1 MQLKLSDRLFPSIAL
16 LFIARSTTKKRALR
30 KVNKNPMITFS
41 DIQLLR
47 GGKPLLDQASATI
60 HPGDKVGLVGK
71 NGCGKSTLFALLK
84 DELSIDAGSFS
95 QPLHWELAWVA
106 QETPALERSALEYVI
121 DGDREYR
128 GLEQQLA
135 VAEEK
140 DNGTLVAEIHGKI
153 ETIGGYSIRARA
165 AELLDGLGFSQEQM
179 SWNLTQ
185 FSGGW
190 RMRLNL
196 AQALLCRSDLLLLD
210 EPTNHLDLD
219 AVMWLERWLQNYP
232 GTLIL
237 ISHDRDFL
245 DPIVGRIIHI
255 ENQQLNEYTG
265 NYSSFENQRAQ
276 KMMLQQAMFE
286 KQQKQMSHMQ
296 SYIDRFR
303 YKASKARQ
311 AQSRIKALERMEKVL
326 PAQFDNPFSFE
337 FRQPAALPNPIM
349 MMDDVSAGYGDNLI
363 LEKIRL
369 NLVPGSRIG
378 LLGRNGAGK
387 STLIKLLSGE
397 LKAQGGDLTYS
408 QGVKIG
414 YFAQHQLETLH
425 PEETPLQHMMQIAP
439 DQTEQQLRDYLGSF
453 GFQGDKAL
461 EKVAPFSGGEKAR
474 LVLALIVW
482 QKPNLLLLDEPTN
495 HLDLDMR
502 QALTMA
508 LQTFEGAMV
517 IVSHDRYL
525 LRATTDDLYLVHDR
539 QVAPFDGDLNDYY
552 KWLTEQQKAER
563 KEAQASQPVK
573 DTANSAAAKKEQKR
587 REAEFRKL
595 TAPIRKTL
603 TQLEN
608 KMDKL
613 GVALAEAE
621 EQLADNSL
629 YEAEN
634 KAKLNE
640 VLALQASSKSELEEV
655 EMEWMSAQEELEQM
669 ELEFNQ

>member
-1 MQLKLSDRLFPSIAL
+1 
-16 LFIARSTTKKRALR
+16 
-30 KVNKNPMITFS
+30 MITFS

-47 GGKPLLDQASATI
+47 GGKPLLEQASATI
-60 HPGDKVGLVGK
+60 HPGDKIGLVGK
-71 NGCGKSTLFALLK
+71 NGCGKSTLFALIK
-84 DELSIDAGSFS
+84 EEISIDAGSFS
-95 QPLHWELAWVA
+95 LPAHWELAWVA
-106 QETPALERSALEYVI
+106 QETPALERQALEYVI

-128 GLEQQLA
+128 QLEKQLSEA
-135 VAEEK
+135 EHMDHGTRVAE
-140 DNGTLVAEIHGKI
+140 LHGQI
-153 ETIGGYSIRARA
+153 ETIGGYSIKARA
-165 AELLDGLGFSQEQM
+165 SELLDGLGFSQEQM

-196 AQALLCRSDLLLLD
+196 AQALICRSDLLLLD

-219 AVMWLERWLQNYP
+219 AVMWLERWLQSYP
-232 GTLIL
+232 GTLVL

-245 DPIVGRIIHI
+245 DPIINRIIHI

-265 NYSSFENQRAQ
+265 NYSSFEVQRAQ
-276 KMMLQQAMFE
+276 KMMQQQAQFQ
-286 KQQKQMSHMQ
+286 KQQKQMAHMQ

-311 AQSRIKALERMEKVL
+311 AQSRIKALEKMEKVL

-337 FRQPAALPNPIM
+337 FREPSALPNPIL
-349 MMDDVSAGYGDNLI
+349 MMDNVSAGYGDHLI

-387 STLIKLLSGE
+387 STLIKLLSSE

-425 PEETPLQHMMQIAP
+425 PQETPLQHMMQLAP
-439 DQTEQQLRDYLGSF
+439 DKTELELRNYLGSF
-453 GFQGDKAL
+453 GFHGDKAL
-461 EKVAPFSGGEKAR
+461 ENVGPFSGGEKAR
-474 LVLALIVW
+474 LVLALVVW

-502 QALTMA
+502 QALTLA
-508 LQTFEGAMV
+508 LQSFEGAMV

-525 LRATTDDLYLVHDR
+525 LRATTDDLYLVHDK
-539 QVAPFDGDLNDYY
+539 QVAPFDGDLTDYY
-552 KWLTEQQKAER
+552 KWLTDQQKMAR
-563 KEAQASQPVK
+563 KEAQATQPNK
-573 DTANSAAAKKEQKR
+573 NTGNSAAAKKEQKR
-587 REAEFRKL
+587 READFRKQM
-595 TAPIRKTL
+595 APIRKKL
-603 TQLEN
+603 TQLEE

-613 GVALAEAE
+613 TATLAQSELALS
-621 EQLADNSL
+621 DTSL
-629 YEAEN
+629 YAAEN
-634 KAKLNE
+634 KAKLTE
-640 VLALQASSKSELEEV
+640 VLATQASSKSELEHIES
-655 EMEWMSAQEELEQM
+655 EWMTEQENLEQM
-669 ELEFNQ
+669 EQEFNSQ

>member
-1 MQLKLSDRLFPSIAL
+1 
-16 LFIARSTTKKRALR
+16 
-30 KVNKNPMITFS
+30 MITFS
-41 DIQLLR
+41 VIQLLR
-47 GGKPLLDQASATI
+47 GGKPLLDQASAI
-60 HPGDKVGLVGK
+60 LHPGDKVGLVGK
-71 NGCGKSTLFALLK
+71 NGCGKSTLFALIK

-95 QPLHWELAWVA
+95 KPAHWEMAWVA
-106 QETPALERSALEYVI
+106 QETPALERKAIEYVI

-128 GLEQQLA
+128 GLEEQLA
-135 VAEEK
+135 KAEQA

-153 ETIGGYSIRARA
+153 ETIGGYTINSRA
-165 AELLDGLGFSQEQM
+165 AELLDGLGFRQEQM
-179 SWNLTQ
+179 TWNLTQ

-232 GTLIL
+232 GTLVL

-245 DPIVGRIIHI
+245 DPIVNRIVHV

-265 NYSSFENQRAQ
+265 NYSSFETQRAQ
-276 KMMLQQAMFE
+276 KLILQQAMFQ

-311 AQSRIKALERMEKVL
+311 AQSRIKALEKMEQVL

-337 FRQPAALPNPIM
+337 FREPDALPNPIM
-349 MMDDVSAGYGDNLI
+349 MMDEVSAGYDDNLI

-397 LKAQGGDLTYS
+397 LKQQGGELSYS
-408 QGVKIG
+408 QGVKMG

-439 DQTEQQLRDYLGSF
+439 KHTEQQLRDYLGSF
-453 GFQGDKAL
+453 GFQGEKAL
-461 EKVAPFSGGEKAR
+461 DKVAPFSGGEKAR
-474 LVLALIVW
+474 LVLALLVW

-502 QALTMA
+502 QALTFA

-539 QVAPFDGDLNDYY
+539 QVAPFDGDLDDYY
-552 KWLTEQQKAER
+552 KWLTEQQKIER
-563 KEAQASQPVK
+563 KEAQALAPAK
-573 DTANSAAAKKEQKR
+573 DSANSAASKKEQKR
-587 REAEFRKL
+587 KEAEFRKL
-595 TAPIRKTL
+595 TAPIRKQL
-603 TQLEN
+603 TQFEK

-613 GVALAEAE
+613 TLDLEEAE
-621 EQLADNSL
+621 QQLSDTSL

-634 KAKLNE
+634 KAKLNK
-640 VLALQASSKSELEEV
+640 VLALQASSKSQLEEV
-655 EMEWMSAQEELEQM
+655 EMDWMSTQEELEQM
-669 ELEFNQ
+669 EQEMDSL

>member
-1 MQLKLSDRLFPSIAL
+1 
-16 LFIARSTTKKRALR
+16 
-30 KVNKNPMITFS
+30 MITFS

-47 GGKPLLDQASATI
+47 GGKPLLDQASATF
-60 HPGDKVGLVGK
+60 HPGDKIGLVGK
-71 NGCGKSTLFALLK
+71 NGCGKSTLFALIK

-95 QPLHWELAWVA
+95 KPAHWEMAWVA
-106 QETPALERSALEYVI
+106 QETPALERTAIEYVI

-128 GLEQQLA
+128 GLEDQLEK
-135 VAEEK
+135 AEQA

-153 ETIGGYSIRARA
+153 ETIGGYSIKARA
-165 AELLDGLGFSQEQM
+165 AELLDGLGFRQEQM
-179 SWNLTQ
+179 TWNLTQ

-232 GTLIL
+232 GTLVL

-245 DPIVGRIIHI
+245 DPIVNRIVHV

-265 NYSSFENQRAQ
+265 NYSSFETQRAQ
-276 KMMLQQAMFE
+276 KLILQQAMFQ

-311 AQSRIKALERMEKVL
+311 AQSRIKALEKMEQVL

-337 FRQPAALPNPIM
+337 FREPDALPNPIM
-349 MMDDVSAGYGDNLI
+349 MMDEVSAGYDDNLI
-363 LEKIRL
+363 LDKIRL

-397 LKAQGGDLTYS
+397 LKQQGGELSYS
-408 QGVKIG
+408 QGVKMG

-439 DQTEQQLRDYLGSF
+439 KHTEQQLRDYLGSF
-453 GFQGDKAL
+453 GFQGEKAL
-461 EKVAPFSGGEKAR
+461 DKVAPFSGGEKAR
-474 LVLALIVW
+474 LVLALLVW

-502 QALTMA
+502 QALTFA

-539 QVAPFDGDLNDYY
+539 QVAPFDGDLSDYY
-552 KWLTEQQKAER
+552 KWLTEQQKVER
-563 KEAQASQPVK
+563 KEAQALAPAK
-573 DTANSAAAKKEQKR
+573 DGANSAAAKKEQKR
-587 REAEFRKL
+587 KEAEFRKL
-595 TAPIRKTL
+595 TAPLRKKL
-603 TQLEN
+603 TQFE
-608 KMDKL
+608 KQMDKL
-613 GVALAEAE
+613 TLSLEEAE
-621 EQLADNSL
+621 QELSDTSL

-634 KAKLNE
+634 KAKLNK
-640 VLALQASSKSELEEV
+640 VLALQASSKSQLEEV
-655 EMEWMSAQEELEQM
+655 EMDWMSTQEELEQM
-669 ELEFNQ
+669 EQDMDSL

>member
-1 MQLKLSDRLFPSIAL
+1 
-16 LFIARSTTKKRALR
+16 
-30 KVNKNPMITFS
+30 MIIFS

-47 GGKPLLDQASATI
+47 GGKPLLDKTSATI

-71 NGCGKSTLFALLK
+71 NGCGKSTLFALMK
-84 DELSIDAGSFS
+84 EELSIDAGSFN
-95 QPLHWELAWVA
+95 QPAHWELAWVA
-106 QETPALERSALEYVI
+106 QETPALERQALEYVI

-128 GLEQQLA
+128 RLEQQLRE
-135 VAEEK
+135 AEQQ
-140 DNGTLVAEIHGKI
+140 DNGTRVAELHGHI
-153 ETIGGYSIRARA
+153 ETIGGYSIQARA
-165 AELLDGLGFSQEQM
+165 AELLDGLGFSQQQM

-196 AQALLCRSDLLLLD
+196 AQALICRSDLLLLD

-219 AVMWLERWLQNYP
+219 AVMWLERWLQSYS
-232 GTLIL
+232 GTLLL

-245 DPIVGRIIHI
+245 DPIVNRIIHI

-265 NYSSFENQRAQ
+265 NYSSFEVQRAQ
-276 KMMLQQAMFE
+276 KLMQQQAQYQ
-286 KQQKQMSHMQ
+286 KQQKQMAHMQ

-311 AQSRIKALERMEKVL
+311 AQSRIKALEKMEQVL

-337 FRQPAALPNPIM
+337 FRQPAALPNPIL
-349 MMDDVSAGYGDNLI
+349 MMDNVAAGYDDRLI

-387 STLIKLLSGE
+387 STLIKLLSSE
-397 LKAQGGDLTYS
+397 LKPQSGDLTYS

-425 PEETPLQHMMQIAP
+425 PQETPLQHMMQIAP
-439 DQTEQQLRDYLGSF
+439 DKTELELRNYLGSF
-453 GFQGDKAL
+453 GFQGEKAL

-502 QALTMA
+502 QALTFA
-508 LQTFEGAMV
+508 LQSFEGAMV

-525 LRATTDDLYLVHDR
+525 LRATTDELYLVHDQ
-539 QVAPFDGDLNDYY
+539 QVAPFDGDLTDYY
-552 KWLTEQQKAER
+552 KWLTDQQKIAR
-563 KEAQASQPVK
+563 KEAQATQPVK
-573 DTANSAAAKKEQKR
+573 DSTNSAAAKKEQKR
-587 REAEFRKL
+587 READFRKQ
-595 TAPIRKTL
+595 TAPIRKKL
-603 TQLEN
+603 TQLEE

-613 GVALAEAE
+613 NAILAQAELNLSEA
-621 EQLADNSL
+621 SL
-629 YEAEN
+629 YDAEN
-634 KAKLNE
+634 KAQLTE
-640 VLALQASSKSELEEV
+640 VIANQASAKS
-655 EMEWMSAQEELEQM
+655 ALEQVESDWM
-669 ELEFNQ
+669 AEQEHLEQLEQEFTQ

>member
-1 MQLKLSDRLFPSIAL
+1 
-16 LFIARSTTKKRALR
+16 
-30 KVNKNPMITFS
+30 MITFS

-84 DELSIDAGSFS
+84 DELSIDAGTFHKPS
-95 QPLHWELAWVA
+95 QWELAWVA
-106 QETPALERSALEYVI
+106 QETPALERKAIEYVI
-121 DGDREYR
+121 DGDREFR
-128 GLEQQLA
+128 DLEDQLARAEQQ
-135 VAEEK
+135 
-140 DNGTLVAEIHGKI
+140 DNGTLVAELHGKI
-153 ETIGGYSIRARA
+153 EVIGGYTIKARA

-179 SWNLTQ
+179 EWSLTQ

-219 AVMWLERWLQNYP
+219 AVMWLERWLQTYP

-255 ENQQLNEYTG
+255 ENQLLNEYTG

-276 KMMLQQAMFE
+276 KLILQQAMYQ
-286 KQQKQMSHMQ
+286 KQQKQMAHMQ

-311 AQSRIKALERMEKVL
+311 AQSRIKALEKMEKVL

-337 FRQPAALPNPIM
+337 FREPAALPNPIL
-349 MMDDVSAGYGDNLI
+349 MMDEVSAGYGENLI

-397 LKAQGGDLTYS
+397 LKSQSGEFTYS

-439 DQTEQQLRDYLGSF
+439 DKTEQQLRDYLGSF

-502 QALTMA
+502 QALTLA

-563 KEAQASQPVK
+563 KELQASAPEK
-573 DTANSAAAKKEQKR
+573 SSDNSAAARKEQKR
-587 REAEFRKL
+587 KEAEFRKL
-595 TAPIRKTL
+595 TAPIRKNL
-603 TQLEN
+603 TKLEQ

-613 GVALAEAE
+613 GQILSDTET
-621 EQLADNSL
+621 QLSNTEL
-629 YEAEN
+629 YQAEN

-640 VLALQASSKSELEEV
+640 VLSQQATAKSELEEV
-655 EMEWMSAQEELEQM
+655 EMEWMAEQETLEQM
-669 ELEFNQ
+669 ELEMN

>member
-1 MQLKLSDRLFPSIAL
+1 M
-16 LFIARSTTKKRALR
+16 
-30 KVNKNPMITFS
+30 
-41 DIQLLR
+41 R
-47 GGKPLLDQASATI
+47 GGKALLQDASATI

-71 NGCGKSTLFALLK
+71 NGCGKSTLFALMK
-84 DELSIDAGSFS
+84 DELSIDAGDFKL
-95 QPLHWELAWVA
+95 PKHWELAWVA
-106 QETPALERSALEYVI
+106 QETPALERTALEYVI

-128 GLEQQLA
+128 QLEANLVQAEQDDDGNK
-135 VAEEK
+135 VAE
-140 DNGTLVAEIHGKI
+140 LHGKI
-153 ETIGGYSIRARA
+153 EVIGGYSIRARA
-165 AELLDGLGFSQEQM
+165 AELLDGLGFSQTQM
-179 SWNLTQ
+179 EWNLTQ

-219 AVMWLERWLQNYP
+219 AVMWLERWLQSYR
-232 GTLIL
+232 GTLVL

-245 DPIVGRIIHI
+245 DPVVGRIIHV
-255 ENQQLNEYTG
+255 ENEALHEYTG
-265 NYSSFENQRAQ
+265 NYSSFETQRAQ
-276 KMMLQQAMFE
+276 KLLLQQAMYQ
-286 KQQKQMSHMQ
+286 KQQKQMTHMQ

-311 AQSRIKALERMEKVL
+311 AQSRIKALEKMEQVL
-326 PAQFDNPFSFE
+326 PAQFDNPFSFQ
-337 FRQPAALPNPIM
+337 FREPADLPNPIV
-349 MMDDVSAGYGDNLI
+349 MMDHVSAGYDDTLI

-397 LKAQGGDLTYS
+397 LSPKSGEFTYS

-425 PEETPLQHMMQIAP
+425 PQETPLQHLMQIASNH
-439 DQTEQQLRDYLGSF
+439 TEQQLRDYLGSF
-453 GFQGDKAL
+453 GFKGDKAL
-461 EKVAPFSGGEKAR
+461 DKVAPFSGGEKAR
-474 LVLALIVW
+474 LVLALLVW

-525 LRATTDDLYLVHDR
+525 LRATTDDLYLVDAKR
-539 QVAPFDGDLNDYY
+539 VDPFDGDLNDYY
-552 KWLTEQQKAER
+552 KWLTEQQKEQKKAQS
-563 KEAQASQPVK
+563 KEVVK
-573 DTANSAAAKKEQKR
+573 STVHSAAAKKDQKR
-587 REAEFRKL
+587 KDAEFRKL
-595 TAPIRKTL
+595 TAPIRKNITA
-603 TQLEN
+603 LEK

-613 GVALAEAE
+613 NTLLQQCED
-621 EQLADNSL
+621 QLGDMDL
-629 YEAEN
+629 YQAEN
-634 KAKLNE
+634 KAKLTQ
-640 VLALQASSKSELEEV
+640 VLNQQGSAKAELEEV
-655 EMEWMSAQEELEQM
+655 EMEWMSEQETLEEMQANIDN
-669 ELEFNQ
+669 E

>member
-1 MQLKLSDRLFPSIAL
+1 
-16 LFIARSTTKKRALR
+16 
-30 KVNKNPMITFS
+30 MIIFS

-47 GGKPLLDQASATI
+47 GGKPLLDGASATI

-84 DELSIDAGSFS
+84 DELSIDAGSMNFPS
-95 QPLHWELAWVA
+95 NWELAWVA
-106 QETPALERSALEYVI
+106 QETPALERTALDYVI

-128 GLEQQLA
+128 ELERQLLQ
-135 VAEEK
+135 AEAD
-140 DNGTLVAEIHGKI
+140 DNGTLVAELHGKI
-153 ETIGGYSIRARA
+153 ETVGGYSIQARA
-165 AELLDGLGFSQEQM
+165 AELLNGLGFSQEQM
-179 SWNLTQ
+179 QWNLTQ

-219 AVMWLERWLQNYP
+219 AVMWLERWLQTYS
-232 GTLIL
+232 GTLVI

-255 ENQQLNEYTG
+255 ENEKMNEYTG
-265 NYSSFENQRAQ
+265 NYSSFEGQRAQ
-276 KMMLQQAMFE
+276 KMMQQQASFE
-286 KQQKQMSHMQ
+286 KQQKQMAHMQ

-311 AQSRIKALERMEKVL
+311 AQSRIKALEKLEKVL
-326 PAQFDNPFSFE
+326 PAQFDNPFNFE
-337 FRQPAALPNPIM
+337 FRVPDALPNPIL
-349 MMDDVSAGYGDNLI
+349 MMDQVSAGYGDHLI
-363 LEKIRL
+363 LDKIRL

-387 STLIKLLSGE
+387 STLIKLLSGD
-397 LKAQGGDLTYS
+397 LKPQGGDLTYS

-461 EKVAPFSGGEKAR
+461 DPVGPFSGGEKAR
-474 LVLALIVW
+474 LVLALLVW

-502 QALTMA
+502 QALTLA
-508 LQTFEGAMV
+508 LQSYEGAMV

-525 LRATTDDLYLVHDR
+525 LRATTDDLYLVHDH
-539 QVAPFDGDLNDYY
+539 QVAPFDGDLLDYY
-552 KWLTEQQKAER
+552 KWLTDHQRALR
-563 KEAQASQPVK
+563 KEVATQSNPNK
-573 DTANSAAAKKEQKR
+573 DNTNSAAAKKEQKR

-595 TAPIRKTL
+595 TAPIRKKL
-603 TQLEN
+603 TQLET
-608 KMDKL
+608 KLDKL
-613 GVALAEAE
+613 NAVISDVENQLAES
-621 EQLADNSL
+621 SL
-629 YEAEN
+629 YEAQN
-634 KAKLNE
+634 KAKLTE
-640 VLALQASSKSELEEV
+640 LLALQATSKSQLEEV
-655 EMEWMSAQEELEQM
+655 EMDWMAEQETLEAM
-669 ELEFNQ
+669 EQEFNS

>member
-1 MQLKLSDRLFPSIAL
+1 
-16 LFIARSTTKKRALR
+16 
-30 KVNKNPMITFS
+30 MITFS
-41 DIQLLR
+41 EIQLLR
-47 GGKPLLDQASATI
+47 GGKPLLEQASATI

-84 DELSIDAGSFS
+84 DELTIDAGSFS
-95 QPLHWELAWVA
+95 KPAHWELAWVA
-106 QETPALERSALEYVI
+106 QETPALDRSALEYVI

-128 GLEQQLA
+128 ELERQLMD
-135 VAEEK
+135 AEAA
-140 DNGTLVAEIHGKI
+140 DNGTKVAELHGKI
-153 ETIGGYSIRARA
+153 EMVGGYSIRARA
-165 AELLDGLGFSQEQM
+165 SELLDGLGFTQEQM
-179 SWNLTQ
+179 SWSLTQ

-196 AQALLCRSDLLLLD
+196 AQALICRSDLLLLD

-219 AVMWLERWLQNYP
+219 AVMWLERWLQSYP

-245 DPIVGRIIHI
+245 DPIVNRIVHI
-255 ENQQLNEYTG
+255 ENQTLNEYTG
-265 NYSSFENQRAQ
+265 NYSSFETQRAQ
-276 KMMLQQAMFE
+276 KMLQQQAIYQ
-286 KQQKQMSHMQ
+286 KQQKQMAHMQ

-337 FRQPAALPNPIM
+337 FREPAALPNPIL
-349 MMDDVSAGYGDNLI
+349 MMDQVAAGYGDNLI

-397 LKAQGGDLTYS
+397 LKPQSGDCAYS

-439 DQTEQQLRDYLGSF
+439 DKNELELRNYLGSF
-453 GFQGDKAL
+453 GFHGEKAL

-502 QALTMA
+502 QALTLA
-508 LQTFEGAMV
+508 LQSYEGAMV

-525 LRATTDDLYLVHDR
+525 LRATTDDLYLVHDH
-539 QVAPFDGDLNDYY
+539 QVGPFDGDLNDYY
-552 KWLTEQQKAER
+552 KWLTDQQKAER
-563 KEAQASQPVK
+563 KEAQPTNTANS
-573 DTANSAAAKKEQKR
+573 ANSAAAKKEQKR
-587 REAEFRKL
+587 READFRKL
-595 TAPIRKTL
+595 TAPIRKKL
-603 TQLEN
+603 TQLEE
-608 KMDKL
+608 KLDKL
-613 GVALAEAE
+613 NHVVSEMEA
-621 EQLADNSL
+621 QLSDTSL
-629 YEAEN
+629 YEAQN
-634 KAKLNE
+634 KATLTE
-640 VLALQASSKSELEEV
+640 VLAKQAAAKSELEQV
-655 EMEWMSAQEELEQM
+655 ELEWMAEQETLEEM
-669 ELEFNQ
+669 GREFNG

>member
-1 MQLKLSDRLFPSIAL
+1 
-16 LFIARSTTKKRALR
+16 
-30 KVNKNPMITFS
+30 MITFS

-47 GGKPLLDQASATI
+47 GGKPLLDQASATL
-60 HPGDKVGLVGK
+60 HPGDKIGLVGK
-71 NGCGKSTLFALLK
+71 NGCGKSTLFALIK

-95 QPLHWELAWVA
+95 KPAHWEMAWVA
-106 QETPALERSALEYVI
+106 QETPALERTAIEYVI

-128 GLEQQLA
+128 DLEDQLQK
-135 VAEEK
+135 AEIA

-153 ETIGGYSIRARA
+153 ETIGGYSIKARA

-179 SWNLTQ
+179 TWNLTQ

-219 AVMWLERWLQNYP
+219 AVMWLERWLQSYP

-245 DPIVGRIIHI
+245 DPIVNRIVHV
-255 ENQQLNEYTG
+255 ENQKLNEYTG

-276 KMMLQQAMFE
+276 KLILQQAMYQ

-311 AQSRIKALERMEKVL
+311 AQSRIKALEKMEQVL

-337 FRQPAALPNPIM
+337 FREPDALPNPIM
-349 MMDDVSAGYGDNLI
+349 MMDEVSAGYDDKLI

-397 LKAQGGDLTYS
+397 LKQQGGELSYS

-439 DQTEQQLRDYLGSF
+439 KHTEQQLRDYLGSF
-453 GFQGDKAL
+453 GFQGEKAL
-461 EKVAPFSGGEKAR
+461 DKVAPFSGGEKAR
-474 LVLALIVW
+474 LVLALLVW

-502 QALTMA
+502 QALTFA

-552 KWLTEQQKAER
+552 KWLTEQQKVER
-563 KEAQASQPVK
+563 KEAQAQAPAK
-573 DTANSAAAKKEQKR
+573 DGANSAAAKKEQKR
-587 REAEFRKL
+587 KEAEFRKL
-595 TAPIRKTL
+595 TAPTRKKL
-603 TQLEN
+603 TQFE
-608 KMDKL
+608 KQMDKL
-613 GVALAEAE
+613 TLALEEAE
-621 EQLADNSL
+621 QQLSDTSL

-640 VLALQASSKSELEEV
+640 VLALQASSKSQLEEV
-655 EMEWMSAQEELEQM
+655 EMDWMSTQEELEQM
-669 ELEFNQ
+669 EQDMDSL

>member
-1 MQLKLSDRLFPSIAL
+1 
-16 LFIARSTTKKRALR
+16 
-30 KVNKNPMITFS
+30 MITFS
-41 DIQLLR
+41 EIQLLR
-47 GGKPLLDQASATI
+47 GGKPLLEQASATI

-84 DELSIDAGSFS
+84 DELTIDAGSFS
-95 QPLHWELAWVA
+95 KPAYWELAWVA
-106 QETPALERSALEYVI
+106 QETPALDRSALEYVI

-128 GLEQQLA
+128 ELERQLIE
-135 VAEEK
+135 AEAA
-140 DNGTLVAEIHGKI
+140 DNGTKVAELHGKI
-153 ETIGGYSIRARA
+153 EMVGGYSIRARA
-165 AELLDGLGFSQEQM
+165 SELLDGLGFTQEQM

-196 AQALLCRSDLLLLD
+196 AQALICRSDLLLLD

-219 AVMWLERWLQNYP
+219 AVMWLERWLQSYP

-245 DPIVGRIIHI
+245 DPIVNRIVHI
-255 ENQQLNEYTG
+255 ENQTLNEYTG
-265 NYSSFENQRAQ
+265 NYSSFETQRAQ
-276 KMMLQQAMFE
+276 KMLQQQAIYQ
-286 KQQKQMSHMQ
+286 KQQKQMAHMQ

-337 FRQPAALPNPIM
+337 FREPAALPNPIL
-349 MMDDVSAGYGDNLI
+349 MMDQVAAGYGDNLI

-397 LKAQGGDLTYS
+397 LKPQSGDCAYS

-439 DQTEQQLRDYLGSF
+439 DKNELELRNYLGSF
-453 GFQGDKAL
+453 GFHGEKAL

-502 QALTMA
+502 QALTLA
-508 LQTFEGAMV
+508 LQSYEGAMV

-525 LRATTDDLYLVHDR
+525 LRATTDDLYLVHDH
-539 QVAPFDGDLNDYY
+539 QVGPFDGDLNDYY
-552 KWLTEQQKAER
+552 KWLTDQQKAER
-563 KEAQASQPVK
+563 KETQP
-573 DTANSAAAKKEQKR
+573 TNTANSANSAAAKKEQKR
-587 REAEFRKL
+587 READFRKL
-595 TAPIRKTL
+595 TAPIRKKL
-603 TQLEN
+603 TQLEE
-608 KMDKL
+608 KLDKL
-613 GVALAEAE
+613 NHVVSEMEA
-621 EQLADNSL
+621 QLSDTSL
-629 YEAEN
+629 YEAQN
-634 KAKLNE
+634 KATLTE
-640 VLALQASSKSELEEV
+640 VLAKQAAAKSELEQVELEWMAEQETLE
-655 EMEWMSAQEELEQM
+655 EMER
-669 ELEFNQ
+669 EFNG

>member
-1 MQLKLSDRLFPSIAL
+1 
-16 LFIARSTTKKRALR
+16 
-30 KVNKNPMITFS
+30 MIIFS

-60 HPGDKVGLVGK
+60 NPGDKVGLVGK

-95 QPLHWELAWVA
+95 KPAQWELAWVA
-106 QETPALERSALEYVI
+106 QETLALERSALEYVI

-128 GLEQQLA
+128 DLERQLGE
-135 VAEEK
+135 AEIA
-140 DNGTLVAEIHGKI
+140 DNGTLVAELHGKI

-165 AELLDGLGFSQEQM
+165 SELLDGLGFSQEQM

-196 AQALLCRSDLLLLD
+196 AQALICRSDLLLLD

-219 AVMWLERWLQNYP
+219 AVMWLERWLQSYP

-245 DPIVGRIIHI
+245 DPIINRIIHI
-255 ENQQLNEYTG
+255 ENQKLNEYTG

-276 KMMLQQAMFE
+276 KMLQQQAMYQ

-337 FRQPAALPNPIM
+337 FREPSALPNPIL
-349 MMDDVSAGYGDNLI
+349 MMDDVSAGYDDNLI

-387 STLIKLLSGE
+387 STLIKLLSNE
-397 LKAQGGDLTYS
+397 LTPQGGDLSYS

-439 DQTEQQLRDYLGSF
+439 EKNELELRNYLGSF
-453 GFQGDKAL
+453 GFNGDKAL
-461 EKVAPFSGGEKAR
+461 EKVGPFSGGEKAR

-502 QALTMA
+502 QALTLA
-508 LQTFEGAMV
+508 LQSFEGAMV

-539 QVAPFDGDLNDYY
+539 QVAPFDGDLVDYY
-552 KWLTEQQKAER
+552 KWLQDQQKAER
-563 KEAQASQPVK
+563 KEQQAQAAPK
-573 DTANSAAAKKEQKR
+573 DNANSAAAKKDQKR
-587 REAEFRKL
+587 REAELRKL
-595 TAPIRKTL
+595 TAPIRKKL
-603 TQLEN
+603 TQLEA

-613 GVALAEAE
+613 NEIVSDS
-621 EQLADNSL
+621 EQQLSESSL
-629 YEAEN
+629 YDAEN
-634 KAKLNE
+634 KAKLNQ
-640 VLALQASSKSELEEV
+640 VLATQAQAKSELEEI
-655 EMEWMSAQEELEQM
+655 EMEWMSEQETLEEM
-669 ELEFNQ
+669 EQEFNSQ

>member
-1 MQLKLSDRLFPSIAL
+1 
-16 LFIARSTTKKRALR
+16 
-30 KVNKNPMITFS
+30 MIIFS

-60 HPGDKVGLVGK
+60 NPGDKVGLVGK

-95 QPLHWELAWVA
+95 KPAQWELAWVA
-106 QETPALERSALEYVI
+106 QETLALERSALEYVI

-128 GLEQQLA
+128 DLERQLGEA
-135 VAEEK
+135 EVA
-140 DNGTLVAEIHGKI
+140 DNGTLVAELHGKI

-165 AELLDGLGFSQEQM
+165 SELLDGLGFSQEQM

-196 AQALLCRSDLLLLD
+196 AQALICRSDLLLLD

-219 AVMWLERWLQNYP
+219 AVMWLERWLQSYP

-245 DPIVGRIIHI
+245 DPIINRIIHI
-255 ENQQLNEYTG
+255 ENQKLNEYTG

-276 KMMLQQAMFE
+276 KMLQQQAMYQ

-337 FRQPAALPNPIM
+337 FREPSALPNPIL
-349 MMDDVSAGYGDNLI
+349 MMDDVSAGYDDNLI

-387 STLIKLLSGE
+387 STLIKLLSNE
-397 LKAQGGDLTYS
+397 LTPQGGDLSYS

-439 DQTEQQLRDYLGSF
+439 EKNELELRNYLGSF
-453 GFQGDKAL
+453 GFNGDKAL
-461 EKVAPFSGGEKAR
+461 EKVGPFSGGEKAR

-502 QALTMA
+502 QALTLA
-508 LQTFEGAMV
+508 LQSFEGAMV

-539 QVAPFDGDLNDYY
+539 QVAPFDGDLTDYY
-552 KWLTEQQKAER
+552 KWLQDQQKAER
-563 KEAQASQPVK
+563 KEQQAQAAPK
-573 DTANSAAAKKEQKR
+573 DNANSAAAKKDQKR
-587 REAEFRKL
+587 REAELRKL
-595 TAPIRKTL
+595 TAPIRKKL
-603 TQLEN
+603 TQLEA

-613 GVALAEAE
+613 NEIVADS
-621 EQLADNSL
+621 EQQLSESSL
-629 YEAEN
+629 YDAEN
-634 KAKLNE
+634 KAKLNQ
-640 VLALQASSKSELEEV
+640 VLATQAQAKSELEEI
-655 EMEWMSAQEELEQM
+655 EMEWMSEQETLEEM
-669 ELEFNQ
+669 EQEFNSQ

>member
-1 MQLKLSDRLFPSIAL
+1 
-16 LFIARSTTKKRALR
+16 
-30 KVNKNPMITFS
+30 MITFS

-47 GGKPLLDQASATI
+47 GGKPLLDQASATL
-60 HPGDKVGLVGK
+60 HPSDKIGLVGK
-71 NGCGKSTLFALLK
+71 NGCGKSTLFALIK

-95 QPLHWELAWVA
+95 KPAHWEMAWVA
-106 QETPALERSALEYVI
+106 QETPALERTAIEYVI

-128 GLEQQLA
+128 GLEDQLEE
-135 VAEEK
+135 AEK
-140 DNGTLVAEIHGKI
+140 ADNGTLVAEIHGKI
-153 ETIGGYSIRARA
+153 ETIGGYSIKARA

-179 SWNLTQ
+179 TWNLTK

-219 AVMWLERWLQNYP
+219 AVMWLERWLQTYP
-232 GTLIL
+232 GTLVL

-245 DPIVGRIIHI
+245 DPIVNRIVHV

-265 NYSSFENQRAQ
+265 NYSSFETQRAQ
-276 KMMLQQAMFE
+276 KLLLQQAMFQ
-286 KQQKQMSHMQ
+286 KQQKQMAHMQ

-311 AQSRIKALERMEKVL
+311 AQSRIKALEKMEQVL

-337 FRQPAALPNPIM
+337 FREPDALPNPIM
-349 MMDDVSAGYGDNLI
+349 MMDEVSAGYDDNLI

-397 LKAQGGDLTYS
+397 LKQQGGELSYS
-408 QGVKIG
+408 QGIKIG

-439 DQTEQQLRDYLGSF
+439 KHTEQQLRDYLGSF
-453 GFQGDKAL
+453 GFQGEKAL
-461 EKVAPFSGGEKAR
+461 DKVAPFSGGEKAR
-474 LVLALIVW
+474 LVLALLVW

-502 QALTMA
+502 QALTFA
-508 LQTFEGAMV
+508 LQTFEGAMI

-539 QVAPFDGDLNDYY
+539 QVAPFDGDLSDYY
-552 KWLTEQQKAER
+552 KWLTEQQKVER
-563 KEAQASQPVK
+563 KEAQALVPAK
-573 DTANSAAAKKEQKR
+573 DGTNSAAAKKEQKR
-587 REAEFRKL
+587 KEAEFRKL
-595 TAPIRKTL
+595 TAPLRKKL
-603 TQLEN
+603 TQFE
-608 KMDKL
+608 KQMDKL
-613 GVALAEAE
+613 TQALEEAE
-621 EQLADNSL
+621 QELSDTSL

-634 KAKLNE
+634 KAKLNK
-640 VLALQASSKSELEEV
+640 VLALQASSKSQLEEV
-655 EMEWMSAQEELEQM
+655 EIDWMSTQEELEQM
-669 ELEFNQ
+669 EQDMDSL

>member
-1 MQLKLSDRLFPSIAL
+1 
-16 LFIARSTTKKRALR
+16 
-30 KVNKNPMITFS
+30 MITFS

-47 GGKPLLDQASATI
+47 GGKPLLEQASATI

-84 DELSIDAGSFS
+84 NELSIDAGNF
-95 QPLHWELAWVA
+95 QMPAHWELAWVA
-106 QETPALERSALEYVI
+106 QETPALERAALEYVI

-128 GLEQQLA
+128 QLEQDLDA
-135 VAEEK
+135 AEQA
-140 DNGTLVAEIHGKI
+140 DNGTLVAELHGKL
-153 ETIGGYSIRARA
+153 ETVGGYTIKSRA
-165 AELLDGLGFSQEQM
+165 AELLNGLGFSQEQM
-179 SWNLTQ
+179 QWSLTQ

-219 AVMWLERWLQNYP
+219 AVLWLEKWLQNYP

-245 DPIVGRIIHI
+245 DPIVGRIIHV
-255 ENQQLNEYTG
+255 ENQLLNEYTG
-265 NYSSFENQRAQ
+265 NYSSFETQRAQ
-276 KMMLQQAMFE
+276 KLMQQQAMYS

-311 AQSRIKALERMEKVL
+311 AQSRIKALEKMEKVL

-337 FRQPAALPNPIM
+337 FRDPAALPNPIM
-349 MMDDVSAGYGDNLI
+349 MMDQVSAGYGDNLI
-363 LEKIRL
+363 LEHIRL

-397 LKAQGGDLTYS
+397 LSPQSGDLTYS

-439 DQTEQQLRDYLGSF
+439 NYTEQQLRDYLGSF
-453 GFQGDKAL
+453 GFVGEKAL
-461 EKVAPFSGGEKAR
+461 DKVAPFSGGEKAR
-474 LVLALIVW
+474 LVLALVVW

-525 LRATTDDLYLVHDR
+525 LRATTDDLYLVDAK
-539 QVAPFDGDLNDYY
+539 QVVPFDGDLTDYY
-552 KWLTEQQKAER
+552 KWLTEQQKQDKRDAQPESAAEP
-563 KEAQASQPVK
+563 SQ
-573 DTANSAAAKKEQKR
+573 NSAAARKEQKR
-587 REAEFRKL
+587 LEAELRKQS
-595 TAPIRKTL
+595 APIRKKL
-603 TQLEN
+603 TQLEA

-613 GVALAEAE
+613 STQLADAE
-621 EQLADNSL
+621 EQLGDVSL
-629 YEAEN
+629 YQDEN
-634 KAKLNE
+634 KAKLTQI
-640 VLALQASSKSELEEV
+640 LTLQATSKSQLEEV
-655 EMEWMSAQEELEQM
+655 EMEWMALQEELES
-669 ELEFNQ
+669 LNQ

>member
-1 MQLKLSDRLFPSIAL
+1 
-16 LFIARSTTKKRALR
+16 
-30 KVNKNPMITFS
+30 MITFS
-41 DIQLLR
+41 EIQLLR
-47 GGKPLLDQASATI
+47 GGKPLLEQASATI

-84 DELSIDAGSFS
+84 DELTIDAGSFS
-95 QPLHWELAWVA
+95 KPAHWELAWVA
-106 QETPALERSALEYVI
+106 QETPALDRSALEYVI

-128 GLEQQLA
+128 ELERQLMD
-135 VAEEK
+135 AEAA
-140 DNGTLVAEIHGKI
+140 DNGTKVAELHGKI
-153 ETIGGYSIRARA
+153 EMVGGYSIRARA
-165 AELLDGLGFSQEQM
+165 SELLDGLGFTQEQM
-179 SWNLTQ
+179 SWSLTQ

-196 AQALLCRSDLLLLD
+196 AQALICRSDLLLLD

-219 AVMWLERWLQNYP
+219 AVMWLERWLQSYP

-245 DPIVGRIIHI
+245 DPIVNRIVHI
-255 ENQQLNEYTG
+255 ENQTLNEYTG
-265 NYSSFENQRAQ
+265 NYSSFETQRAQ
-276 KMMLQQAMFE
+276 KMLQQQAIYQ
-286 KQQKQMSHMQ
+286 KQQKQMAHMQ

-337 FRQPAALPNPIM
+337 FREPAALPNPIL
-349 MMDDVSAGYGDNLI
+349 MMDQVAAGYGDNLI

-397 LKAQGGDLTYS
+397 LKPQSGDCAYS

-439 DQTEQQLRDYLGSF
+439 DKNELELRNYLGSF
-453 GFQGDKAL
+453 GFHGEKAL

-502 QALTMA
+502 QALTLA
-508 LQTFEGAMV
+508 LQSYEGAMV

-525 LRATTDDLYLVHDR
+525 LRATTDDLYLVHDH
-539 QVAPFDGDLNDYY
+539 QVGPFDGDLNDYY
-552 KWLTEQQKAER
+552 KWLTDQQKAER
-563 KEAQASQPVK
+563 KEAQPTNTANS
-573 DTANSAAAKKEQKR
+573 ANSAAAKKEQKR
-587 REAEFRKL
+587 READFRKL
-595 TAPIRKTL
+595 TAPIRKKL
-603 TQLEN
+603 TQLEE
-608 KMDKL
+608 KLDKL
-613 GVALAEAE
+613 NHVVSEMEA
-621 EQLADNSL
+621 QLSDTSL
-629 YEAEN
+629 YEAQN
-634 KAKLNE
+634 KATLTE
-640 VLALQASSKSELEEV
+640 VLAKQAAAKSELEQVELEWMAEQETLE
-655 EMEWMSAQEELEQM
+655 EMER
-669 ELEFNQ
+669 EFNG

>member
-1 MQLKLSDRLFPSIAL
+1 
-16 LFIARSTTKKRALR
+16 
-30 KVNKNPMITFS
+30 MITFS
-41 DIQLLR
+41 EIQLLR
-47 GGKPLLDQASATI
+47 GGKPLLEQASATI

-84 DELSIDAGSFS
+84 DELTIDAGSFS
-95 QPLHWELAWVA
+95 KPAHWELAWVA
-106 QETPALERSALEYVI
+106 QETPALDRTALEYVI

-128 GLEQQLA
+128 ELERQLMD
-135 VAEEK
+135 AEAA
-140 DNGTLVAEIHGKI
+140 DNGTKVADLHGKI
-153 ETIGGYSIRARA
+153 EMVGGYSIRARA
-165 AELLDGLGFSQEQM
+165 SELLDGLGFTQEQM
-179 SWNLTQ
+179 SWSLTQ

-196 AQALLCRSDLLLLD
+196 AQALICRSDLLLLD

-219 AVMWLERWLQNYP
+219 AVMWLERWLQSYP

-245 DPIVGRIIHI
+245 DPIVNRIVHI
-255 ENQQLNEYTG
+255 ENQTLNEYTG
-265 NYSSFENQRAQ
+265 NYSSFETQRAQ
-276 KMMLQQAMFE
+276 KMLQQQAIYQ
-286 KQQKQMSHMQ
+286 KQQKQMAHMQ

-337 FRQPAALPNPIM
+337 FREPAALPNPIL
-349 MMDDVSAGYGDNLI
+349 MMDQVAAGYGDNLI

-397 LKAQGGDLTYS
+397 LKPQSGDCAYS

-439 DQTEQQLRDYLGSF
+439 DKNELELRNYLGSF
-453 GFQGDKAL
+453 GFHGEKAL

-502 QALTMA
+502 QALTLA
-508 LQTFEGAMV
+508 LQSYEGAMV

-525 LRATTDDLYLVHDR
+525 LRATTDDLYLVHDH
-539 QVAPFDGDLNDYY
+539 QVGPFDGDLNDYY
-552 KWLTEQQKAER
+552 KWLTDQQKADR
-563 KEAQASQPVK
+563 KETQP
-573 DTANSAAAKKEQKR
+573 TNTANSANSAAAKKEQKR
-587 REAEFRKL
+587 READFRKL
-595 TAPIRKTL
+595 TAPIRKKL
-603 TQLEN
+603 TQLEE
-608 KMDKL
+608 KLDKL
-613 GVALAEAE
+613 NHVVSEMEA
-621 EQLADNSL
+621 QLSDTSL
-629 YEAEN
+629 YEAQN
-634 KAKLNE
+634 KATLTE
-640 VLALQASSKSELEEV
+640 VLAKQAAAKSELEQVELEWMAEQETLE
-655 EMEWMSAQEELEQM
+655 EMER
-669 ELEFNQ
+669 EFNG

>member
-1 MQLKLSDRLFPSIAL
+1 
-16 LFIARSTTKKRALR
+16 
-30 KVNKNPMITFS
+30 MITFS

-47 GGKPLLDQASATI
+47 GGKPLLDQASATF
-60 HPGDKVGLVGK
+60 HPGDKIGLVGK
-71 NGCGKSTLFALLK
+71 NGCGKSTLFALIK

-95 QPLHWELAWVA
+95 KPAHWEMAWVA
-106 QETPALERSALEYVI
+106 QETPALEKTAIEYVI

-128 GLEQQLA
+128 GLEDQLEK
-135 VAEEK
+135 AEQA

-153 ETIGGYSIRARA
+153 ETIGGYSIKARA
-165 AELLDGLGFSQEQM
+165 AELLDGLGFRQEQM
-179 SWNLTQ
+179 TWNLTQ

-232 GTLIL
+232 GTLVL

-245 DPIVGRIIHI
+245 DPIVNRIVHV

-265 NYSSFENQRAQ
+265 NYSSFETQRAQ
-276 KMMLQQAMFE
+276 KLILQQAMYQ

-311 AQSRIKALERMEKVL
+311 AQSRIKALEKMEQVM

-337 FRQPAALPNPIM
+337 FREPDALPNPIM
-349 MMDDVSAGYGDNLI
+349 MMDEVSAGYDDNLI

-397 LKAQGGDLTYS
+397 LKQQGGELSYS
-408 QGVKIG
+408 QGVKMG

-439 DQTEQQLRDYLGSF
+439 KHTEQQLRDYLGSF
-453 GFQGDKAL
+453 GFQGEKAL
-461 EKVAPFSGGEKAR
+461 DKVAPFSGGEKAR
-474 LVLALIVW
+474 LVLALLVW

-502 QALTMA
+502 QALTFA

-539 QVAPFDGDLNDYY
+539 QVAPFDGDLSDYY
-552 KWLTEQQKAER
+552 KWLTEQQKVER
-563 KEAQASQPVK
+563 KEAQALAPAK
-573 DTANSAAAKKEQKR
+573 DGANSAAAKKDQKR
-587 REAEFRKL
+587 KEAEFRKL
-595 TAPIRKTL
+595 TAPIRKKL
-603 TQLEN
+603 SQFE
-608 KMDKL
+608 KQMDKL
-613 GVALAEAE
+613 TLALEEAE
-621 EQLADNSL
+621 QELSDTSL

-634 KAKLNE
+634 KAKLNK
-640 VLALQASSKSELEEV
+640 VLALQASSKSQLEEV
-655 EMEWMSAQEELEQM
+655 EMDWMSTQEELEQM
-669 ELEFNQ
+669 EQDMDSL

>member
-1 MQLKLSDRLFPSIAL
+1 
-16 LFIARSTTKKRALR
+16 
-30 KVNKNPMITFS
+30 MITFS

-47 GGKPLLDQASATI
+47 GGKPLLEKASATI
-60 HPGDKVGLVGK
+60 QPGDKVGLVGK

-95 QPLHWELAWVA
+95 KPVHWELAWVA
-106 QETPALERSALEYVI
+106 QETPALDRNAIEYVI

-128 GLEQQLA
+128 ELERRLS
-135 VAEEK
+135 VAEEA
-140 DNGTLVAEIHGKI
+140 DQGTLVAELHGKI

-165 AELLDGLGFSQEQM
+165 SELLDGLGFSQEQM
-179 SWNLTQ
+179 GWSLTQ

-255 ENQQLNEYTG
+255 ENQAMNEYTG

-276 KMMLQQAMFE
+276 KLILQQAMYQ
-286 KQQKQMSHMQ
+286 KQQKQMVHMQ

-326 PAQFDNPFSFE
+326 PAQFDNPFNFE
-337 FRQPAALPNPIM
+337 FREPSALPNPIM
-349 MMDDVSAGYGDNLI
+349 MMDEVYAGYGERLI

-397 LKAQGGDLTYS
+397 LKPQGGDLTYS

-439 DQTEQQLRDYLGSF
+439 DKNELELRNYLGSF

-461 EKVAPFSGGEKAR
+461 EKIAPFSGGEKAR

-502 QALTMA
+502 QALTFA

-539 QVAPFDGDLNDYY
+539 QVAPFDGDLTDYY

-563 KEAQASQPVK
+563 REVQSQQPAK
-573 DTANSAAAKKEQKR
+573 DSSNSAAAKKDQKR
-587 REAEFRKL
+587 REAEFRIQ
-595 TAPIRKTL
+595 TAPIRKKL
-603 TQLEN
+603 TQLEA
-608 KMDKL
+608 KMDTL
-613 GVALAEAE
+613 NAALAQTEA
-621 EQLADNSL
+621 QLSDTSL

-634 KAKLNE
+634 KAKLTE
-640 VLALQASSKSELEEV
+640 VIALQARSKSALEAI
-655 EMEWMSAQEELEQM
+655 EMEWMSEQETLEQ
-669 ELEFNQ
+669 LEQEFSR